1 MPFPSLSADNFLSR
15 GAAGHVFQISSNI
28 VFKCPTQFDDPFPQ
42 QIEEMEESIK
52 KIEAEK
58 AVYRV
63 LMKRPHPNIVQCIL
77 CVPEGIFLHRMESTL
92 QERLSPNQTAT
103 ILPHTQERWVW
114 QLTNAVAWLENLNLV
129 HGDLRPANILL
140 DANED
145 IKLGDFD
152 ATVKPGTELIV
163 ASEPFCKMN
172 EDFEP
177 PLAGPV
183 SEQFSLASC
192 IYTIRFGH
200 WPWHDLDPRVR
211 VQKLIRNEF
220 PLVSADPL
228 FGEVTRRCWLGEYGS
243 IAAIE
248 QDVLSQLGRNVAE
261 GEGLRQKAF
270 IKDDAMKYVML
281 RAECEEFIAKQ
292 ALGGIC

>member
-1 MPFPSLSADNFLSR
+1 MPFPSLSADNLLSR
-15 GAAGHVFQISSNI
+15 GAAGHVFQINSNI
-28 VFKCPTQFDDPFPQ
+28 VIKCPTQFDNPSQ
-42 QIEEMEESIK
+42 RQIEEMRESVE

-63 LMKRPHPNIVQCIL
+63 LMKQPHPNIVQCIL
-77 CVPEGIFLHRMESTL
+77 CAPEGIFLRLMEYTL
-92 QERLSPNQTAT
+92 QERLSMAQMRT
-103 ILPHTQERWVW
+103 ILPDTQERWVW
-114 QLTNAVAWLENLNLV
+114 QLTSAIAWLENLNLV

-140 DANED
+140 DVNED

-152 ATVKPGTELIV
+152 ATVKPGTELMV

-200 WPWHDLDPRVR
+200 WPWHDIDPPVRVR
-211 VQKLIRNEF
+211 KLIRNEF
-220 PLVSADPL
+220 PLVSPDVL
-228 FGEVTRRCWLGEYGS
+228 FGEVMRGCWLSEYGS
-243 IAAIE
+243 IAAVKQDILRQLG
-248 QDVLSQLGRNVAE
+248 QDVTR
-261 GEGLRQKAF
+261 GESAVKED
-270 IKDDAMKYVML
+270 KDLVL
-281 RAECEEFIAKQ
+281 RAECENFIANQ
-292 ALGGIC
+292 ALEESRD